1 MKLTK
6 KDLFKDILFAAF
18 LAIIFVSTIF
28 ISRIISYTSVMT
40 YIYEAIAE
48 LLYGLA
54 LISDKVSDVIFK
66 WLFSLPL
73 SYIVFQYFWRTEYA
87 IRSLNWVFPDY
98 GEPTAGGN
106 FDGFIQLCFLLLS
119 CTISMVVAFTMS
131 TSFTTATSDKI
142 RKYKKI
148 KKIQTIVCGVLSVA
162 IVLTV
167 IILEQQFPDN
177 YKVYG

>member
-6 KDLFKDILFAAF
+6 KDIFKDILFAAF

-28 ISRIISYTSVMT
+28 ISRIISYTNEMA
-40 YIYEAIAE
+40 YIYEAIAA

-54 LISDKVSDVIFK
+54 LISNKISDTIFK
-66 WLFSLPL
+66 WLFSLPF

-106 FDGFIQLCFLLLS
+106 FDGFFELCFLLFCCLI
-119 CTISMVVAFTMS
+119 TMWIAFAITK
-131 TSFTTATSDKI
+131 TLAVSDKE
-142 RKYKKI
+142 KNCKI
-148 KKIQTIVCGVLSVA
+148 FKIIQAIVCGVAAAA
-162 IVLTV
+162 IIAVV
-167 IILEQQFPDN
+167 IILEQQFPD
-177 YKVYG
+177 KVYR